1 MAKITFTNKT
11 DNQTSALA
19 EIYKVT
25 AANVNEVK
33 TSVNALYDDQGGF
46 AFYEDTAT
54 ASTPINLTLDT
65 WTDLTN
71 DKAGSGTLTTHKP
84 SYITGD
90 LWDSA
95 TNTIDLSEVPVGKV
109 ILIRND
115 YDITTGAANTRM
127 DSRLYFPDTTKSVEF
142 AHDLISTSGDEVRY
156 SRTTQFFVTAA
167 IKTTGVKIQVKVNK
181 NNATARV
188 EDFQITILSF

>member
-1 MAKITFTNKT
+1 MAKITFTDKT

-25 AANVNEVK
+25 ASNVNEIK
-33 TSVNALYDDQGGF
+33 TSTNALYDTLGGF

-54 ASTPINLTLDT
+54 TATPINLSQDT

-71 DKAGSGTLTTHKP
+71 NKAGSGTLTTHKP
-84 SYITGD
+84 TYITGD

-109 ILIRND
+109 ILVRND

-142 AHDLISTSGDEVRY
+142 AHDLIATSGSELRY
-156 SRTTQFFVTAA
+156 SRTTQFFVSSA
-167 IKTTGVKIQVKVNK
+167 IKTSGVKIQVKVDK

>member
-11 DNQTSALA
+11 DNQTSGLA

-25 AANVNEVK
+25 AADVNEIK
-33 TSVNALYDDQGGF
+33 TSTNALYDTLGGF
-46 AFYEDTAT
+46 AFYEDTGT
-54 ASTPINLTLDT
+54 TTTPINLSQDT

-71 DKAGSGTLTTHKP
+71 NKAGSGTLTSHKP

-109 ILIRND
+109 LLIRND

-156 SRTTQFFVTAA
+156 SRTTQFFVTSA
-167 IKTTGVKIQVKVNK
+167 IKTSGVKIQVKVNK

>member
-1 MAKITFTNKT
+1 MAKITFTDKT

-25 AANVNEVK
+25 ASNVNEIK
-33 TSVNALYDDQGGF
+33 TSTNALYDTLGGF

-54 ASTPINLTLDT
+54 TATPINLSQDT

-71 DKAGSGTLTTHKP
+71 NKAGSGTLTTHKP
-84 SYITGD
+84 TYITGD

-109 ILIRND
+109 LLIRND
-115 YDITTGAANTRM
+115 YDITTGASNTRM

-142 AHDLISTSGDEVRY
+142 AHDLIATSGDEVRY
-156 SRTTQFFVTAA
+156 SRTTQFFVTSA
-167 IKTTGVKIQVKVNK
+167 IKTSGVKIQVKVNK

>member
-1 MAKITFTNKT
+1 MAKITFTDKT

-25 AANVNEVK
+25 ASNVNEIK
-33 TSVNALYDDQGGF
+33 TSTNALYDTLGGF

-54 ASTPINLTLDT
+54 TATPINLSQDT

-71 DKAGSGTLTTHKP
+71 NKAGSGTLTTHKP
-84 SYITGD
+84 TYITGD

-109 ILIRND
+109 LLIRND

-156 SRTTQFFVTAA
+156 SRTTQFFVTSA
-167 IKTTGVKIQVKVNK
+167 IKTSGVKIQVKVDK

>member
-54 ASTPINLTLDT
+54 ASTPINLTQDT

-167 IKTTGVKIQVKVNK
+167 IKTTGVKIQVKVDK
-181 NNATARV
+181 NNASARV

>member
-54 ASTPINLTLDT
+54 ASTPINLASDT

-109 ILIRND
+109 MLIRND

-127 DSRLYFPDTTKSVEF
+127 DSRLYFPDTSKSVEF
-142 AHDLISTSGDEVRY
+142 AHDLISSSGDEVRY

-167 IKTTGVKIQVKVNK
+167 IKTTGVKIQVKVDK

>member
-1 MAKITFTNKT
+1 MAKITFTDKT

-25 AANVNEVK
+25 AADVNEIK
-33 TSVNALYDDQGGF
+33 TSTNALYDTLGGF

-54 ASTPINLTLDT
+54 TATPINLSQDT

-71 DKAGSGTLTTHKP
+71 NKAGSGTLTTHKP
-84 SYITGD
+84 TYITGD

-109 ILIRND
+109 ILVRND

-156 SRTTQFFVTAA
+156 SRTTQFFVTSA
-167 IKTTGVKIQVKVNK
+167 IKTSGVKIQVKVNK

>member
-11 DNQTSALA
+11 DNQTSGLA

-25 AANVNEVK
+25 AADVNEIK
-33 TSVNALYDDQGGF
+33 TSTNALYDTLGGF

-54 ASTPINLTLDT
+54 TTTPINLSQDT

-71 DKAGSGTLTTHKP
+71 NKAGSGTLTSHKP

-109 ILIRND
+109 LLIRND

-156 SRTTQFFVTAA
+156 SRTTQFFVTSA
-167 IKTTGVKIQVKVNK
+167 IKTSGVKIQVKVNK

>member
-46 AFYEDTAT
+46 AFYEDAAT
-54 ASTPINLTLDT
+54 SVTPINLTQDT

-127 DSRLYFPDTTKSVEF
+127 DSRLYFPDTSKSVEF

-167 IKTTGVKIQVKVNK
+167 IKTTGVKIQVKVDK
-181 NNATARV
+181 NNASARV

>member
-25 AANVNEVK
+25 AANVNEIK

-46 AFYEDTAT
+46 AFYEDAAT
-54 ASTPINLTLDT
+54 SVTPINLTQDT

-71 DKAGSGTLTTHKP
+71 DKAGSGSLTTYKP
-84 SYITGD
+84 TYITGD

-115 YDITTGAANTRM
+115 YDVTAGAANTRM
-127 DSRLYFPDTTKSVEF
+127 DSRLYFPDTSKSIEF
-142 AHDLISTSGDEVRY
+142 AHDLISSSGDEVRY

-167 IKTTGVKIQVKVNK
+167 IKTTGVKIQNDRDWE
-181 NNATARV
+181 T
-188 EDFQITILSF
+188 

>member
-25 AANVNEVK
+25 ASNVNEIK
-33 TSVNALYDDQGGF
+33 SSVNAIYDDQGGF

-54 ASTPINLTLDT
+54 SATPINLTANT
-65 WTDLTN
+65 WVDLTN
-71 DKAGSGTLTTHKP
+71 NKAGTGTETTYKP
-84 SYITGD
+84 TYITGD

-95 TNTIDLSEVPVGKV
+95 TNTIDLDEVPVGKV
-109 ILIRND
+109 VFIRID
-115 YDITTGAANTRM
+115 YDVTTGSANTRM
-127 DSRLYFPDTTKSVEF
+127 ESRLYFPDTTKSVEF
-142 AHDLISTSGDEVRY
+142 AHDLISTSGSEVRY
-156 SRTTQFFVTAA
+156 SRTTQFFVTSA
-167 IKTTGVKIQVKVNK
+167 IKTSGVKIQVKVDK
-181 NNATARV
+181 TGATARV

>member
-11 DNQTSALA
+11 DNSTSALA

-25 AANVNEVK
+25 AANVNEIK
-33 TSVNALYDDQGGF
+33 TSVNALYDTLGGF

-54 ASTPINLTLDT
+54 TATPINLATDT

-71 DKAGSGTLTTHKP
+71 NKAGSGTLTTHKP
-84 SYITGD
+84 SYVTGD

-95 TNTIDLSEVPVGKV
+95 TNTIDLSELPAGSVVLV
-109 ILIRND
+109 RND
-115 YDITTGAANTRM
+115 YDITTGAANTRL
-127 DSRLYFPDTTKSVEF
+127 DARLYFPDNTKSVEF
-142 AHDLISTSGDEVRY
+142 SHDTIASSGTEVRY

-167 IKTTGVKIQVKVNK
+167 IKTTGVKIQVKVDK

-188 EDFQITILSF
+188 EDFQITVLSF

>member
-25 AANVNEVK
+25 AANVNEIK
-33 TSVNALYDDQGGF
+33 TSVNDLYDDQGGF
-46 AFYEDTAT
+46 AFYEDAAT
-54 ASTPINLTLDT
+54 SVTPINLTQDT

-127 DSRLYFPDTTKSVEF
+127 DSRLYFPDTSKSVEF

-156 SRTTQFFVTAA
+156 SRTTQFFVTSA
-167 IKTTGVKIQVKVNK
+167 IKTTGVKIQVKVDK
-181 NNATARV
+181 NNASARV